1 MSGGEDF
8 GKPCSAIL
16 PEVLRHGDS
25 GLPFWEEDE
34 EEQEEQGGGAG
45 FTTSRCRAPWKEHA
59 KEQPSKTVQT
69 ESFT

>member
-34 EEQEEQGGGAG
+34 EEQEEQGGGEAAG
-45 FTTSRCRAPWKEHA
+45 GG
-59 KEQPSKTVQT
+59 TVLHKLL
-69 ESFT
+69 